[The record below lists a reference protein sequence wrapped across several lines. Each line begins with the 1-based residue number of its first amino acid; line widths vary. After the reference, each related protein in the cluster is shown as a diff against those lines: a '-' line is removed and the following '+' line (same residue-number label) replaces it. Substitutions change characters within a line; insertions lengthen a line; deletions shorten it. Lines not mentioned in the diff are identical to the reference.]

1 MSKDAYTERMPHTN
15 RAPIGLQLN
24 QAARVVG
31 QQFDR
36 ALTEAGGSLPI
47 WLVLL
52 SLAGGTP
59 ANQRALANVVGLS
72 EASLSHHLNAMER
85 QGLVTRTRNE
95 TNRRIHDVA
104 VTDDGKKLF
113 RQLRTAA
120 EAFDAR
126 LNDGLAPEDQA
137 HLATLLDHLV
147 SNISDTPRPV
157 PPWAGIGPTAL
168 AARRPTAPAV
178 TAETGNERN

>member
-1 MSKDAYTERMPHTN
+1 MSHSERP
-15 RAPIGLQLN
+15 PIGLHLN

-52 SLAGGTP
+52 SLAGGKP
-59 ANQRALANVVGLS
+59 AHQRALANTVGLS
-72 EASLSHHLNAMER
+72 EATLSHHLNSMER
-85 QGLVTRTRNE
+85 QGLITRTRNE
-95 TNRRIHDVA
+95 ANRRIHDVA
-104 VTDDGKKLF
+104 VTDDGKTLF

-120 EAFDAR
+120 QAFDAR
-126 LNDGLAPEDQA
+126 LNLGLTAADQA
-137 HLATLLDHLV
+137 QLATLLDHVV

-157 PPWAGIGPTAL
+157 PPWAGIGTTAL
-168 AARRPTAPAV
+168 AARRPTGAPD
-178 TAETGNERN
+178 TGEPDSERN